1 MRAIVYTEYGPP
13 DVLKLKTI
21 QTPTPKDDE
30 VLIRV
35 RATSVNY
42 GDITARN
49 FKNIPARDF
58 NMSMALWLP
67 SRVMFGWNKPKKQ
80 ILGSEFSGVV
90 EQVGKSTRR
99 FKGGDEVFGY
109 RGANMGANAEYL
121 CVPEKSQVALK
132 PVNLSFQEAAAVP
145 YGAITALNLLRAA
158 NIQKGQKVLI
168 NGASGGIGSAA
179 LQLAKD
185 QGAVV
190 TGVCSTPRMGL
201 VRSLGADHVVD
212 YTREDFTRR
221 GEMYDLVFDIL
232 GRSSFAKSKNVLN
245 PGGRYL
251 LASFKTK
258 QLLEMVWTK
267 VRGGKRVI
275 CAISAEKPDDLLA
288 VKQLAEEGKI
298 RSIIDRAFPMEQTR
312 EAHRY
317 VEEGHKKGSVVI
329 VQ

>member
-1 MRAIVYTEYGPP
+1 
-13 DVLKLKTI
+13 
-21 QTPTPKDDE
+21 
-30 VLIRV
+30 
-35 RATSVNY
+35 
-42 GDITARN
+42 
-49 FKNIPARDF
+49 
-58 NMSMALWLP
+58 
-67 SRVMFGWNKPKKQ
+67 
-80 ILGSEFSGVV
+80 
-90 EQVGKSTRR
+90 
-99 FKGGDEVFGY
+99 
-109 RGANMGANAEYL
+109 
-121 CVPEKSQVALK
+121 
-132 PVNLSFQEAAAVP
+132 VNLSFQEAAAVP